1 MFKQSNQHLLRQS
14 GFGLGQIKRAFNSFQ
29 ESDLAD
35 FEDEFVKSVILK
47 KQNTANP
54 TLQDMLRWQP
64 KQPVVTALVEEGY
77 HQDYIKTEAKNW
89 ATQFALTGRVAVN
102 LSATFKKWFLA
113 KHNNNFTV
121 EIFCDRYKNRN
132 PADAETK
139 TVQMALAELLVE
151 WQGRGDKPF
160 ATWEDLFE
168 TKRLSCESYLD
179 HLIPLDSCY

>member
-14 GFGLGQIKRAFNSFQ
+14 GFGQGQIKQAFKSFQ

-64 KQPVVTALVEEGY
+64 KQSVVTALVEEGY
-77 HQDYIKTEAKNW
+77 HQDYIETEAKNW
-89 ATQFALTGRVAVN
+89 AAQFALDERIAVN

-113 KHNNNFTV
+113 KHNNNVTV
-121 EIFCDRYKNRN
+121 EIFCDRYKNNN
-132 PADAETK
+132 PLDAETK
-139 TVQMALAELLVE
+139 SVRIALAELLIE
-151 WQGRGDKPF
+151 WQGRGLKPSS
-160 ATWEDLFE
+160 AWEDLFQS
-168 TKRLSCESYLD
+168 KLQACQFY
-179 HLIPLDSCY
+179 